1 MNLNIFTWPYRKRYY
16 LTHPWEWFR
25 TLFRNIRAAFQ
36 RIRRGY
42 CSYDVYDLDHW
53 LLDILPPMLR
63 DIANSEIGAY
73 PGVEPFETPEKW
85 KAWLLDLAA
94 RFEELQTDW
103 AETRNEY
110 EEEHSKAL
118 NGARV
123 DLAKVNGC
131 YVHYGEIPPE
141 LHAKWLARIQELNEE
156 QQKATEEAFK
166 IMSEHFYQLW
176 L

>member
-36 RIRRGY
+36 RIRCGY

-73 PGVEPFETPEKW
+73 PGIEPFETPEKW

-118 NGARV
+118 NDARV
-123 DLAKVNGC
+123 IQGNVIQ
-131 YVHYGEIPPE
+131 YGDIPQE
-141 LHAKWLARIQELNEE
+141 LHDKWLARIQELNEE
-156 QQKATEEAFK
+156 QQKATVEAFK